1 MSFLAPLFLVAS
13 AAIGI
18 PIFVHLIQRER
29 KRVIHFPSLMFVQ
42 RIPYQSVRR
51 RRIRHWALLAMRCAA
66 LLMIVTAFA
75 RPFLKQEAAAAAA
88 IGGTRELVVLLD
100 HSASMGY
107 GDHWNRAKD
116 AARSAIRSLG
126 ANDKATLVLF
136 SRNAEESM
144 RATTD
149 KGRLEGAV
157 NAATVDADSTRFGP
171 ALKLAESIL
180 SRSNAR
186 KRDAVIISDFQRAG
200 WTGSEDV
207 HFPEGDVVSAVS
219 VATPDPNNISVPS
232 VTFARATFSGQ
243 ERVTVSAGI
252 ANKGNAAVADVPV
265 TLEMEGHQV
274 QTQHVKIGANAAAS
288 VTFTQFTL
296 DRPIVKGTVRAG
308 TDPLPADNVFHFTVS
323 PAAPVSVLVVDS
335 GTRPESA
342 LYLTKAL
349 GISTS
354 PAIETEVMPVT
365 RVSPNNFEKRSVII
379 LNDVPFPPAAAN
391 GALKAFV
398 ARGGGLL
405 IAAGEHTTWPQ
416 GETDL
421 MPGTLGPTVDRSAG
435 RGATLGF
442 LDHSHFVFEI
452 FKAPRSGDFSAA
464 QIYRYRT
471 ITPRQATPGPA
482 TGSNVRLKPDAT
494 APSVPA
500 AGEADRVL
508 ARFDDGAVAAAERK
522 VGQGRVIVWASAL
535 DDSYSD
541 LPRRPVYLPLVHQ
554 FVKYLAQFEP
564 SRSWQTVG
572 QVVDVASLTKA
583 RANWIV
589 ITPSGKR
596 VTSNGPLELDEQG
609 VYDVRPA
616 GGAVE
621 GTPAQ
626 AIAVNIDPAEADLT
640 PMDPAELVAAVT
652 GHAAPAA
659 APTPTENTALDLI
672 DAEKQQAIWWYLLL
686 AGLLLLAAETV
697 VSNRLSQGER
707 FL

>member
-1 MSFLAPLFLVAS
+1 MSFLAPLFLVA
-13 AAIGI
+13 AATIAI

-29 KRVIHFPSLMFVQ
+29 KRVIQFPSLMFVQ

-51 RRIRHWALLAMRCAA
+51 RRIRHWALLVMRCAA
-66 LLMIVTAFA
+66 LLMIVAAFA
-75 RPFLKQEAAAAAA
+75 RPFLNKEAAAAAA

-107 GDHWNRAKD
+107 GDHWDRAKD

-157 NAATVDADSTRFGP
+157 NAAKVDADSTRYGP

-186 KRDAVIISDFQRAG
+186 KRDTVIISDFQRAG

-207 HFPEGDVVSAVS
+207 HFAEGVGVSAVT
-219 VATPDPNNISVPS
+219 VATPDANNISVPS
-232 VTFARATFSGQ
+232 VTFARASFSGQ
-243 ERVTVSAGI
+243 ERVTVSAGV
-252 ANKGNAAVADVPV
+252 ANKGNAPAADVPV

-308 TDPLPADNVFHFTVS
+308 SDPLPADNVFHFTVS
-323 PAAPVSVLVVDS
+323 PAAPVSVLIVDG

-349 GISTS
+349 AISTA
-354 PAIETEVMPVT
+354 PTIQTDVIPVS
-365 RVSPNNFEKRSVII
+365 RVTPNNFEKQSVII

-391 GALKAFV
+391 GALQKFV
-398 ARGGGLL
+398 ERGGGLL

-416 GETDL
+416 GETVL
-421 MPGTLGPTVDRSAG
+421 MPGTLGSTVDRTAG

-442 LDHSHFVFEI
+442 LDHSHFIFEI

-464 QIYRYRT
+464 QIYRYRSV
-471 ITPRQATPGPA
+471 TPAPA
-482 TGSNVRLKPDAT
+482 PTTG
-494 APSVPA
+494 A
-500 AGEADRVL
+500 AGSKGTPPAPADRVL
-508 ARFDDGAVAAAERK
+508 ARFDDGAVATAERK

-554 FVKYLAQFEP
+554 LVKYLAQFEP

-572 QVVDVASLTKA
+572 QVVDVASLTKS
-583 RANWIV
+583 RANWV
-589 ITPSGKR
+589 VVTPSGKR
-596 VTSNGPLELDEQG
+596 VAQNGPLELDEQG
-609 VYDVRPA
+609 VYDVRPS

-659 APTPTENTALDLI
+659 APTPAENTAFDVK
-672 DAEKQQAIWWYLLL
+672 DAEKQQALWWYLLL

>member
-13 AAIGI
+13 AAIAI
-18 PIFVHLIQRER
+18 PIFVHLIQREK
-29 KRVIHFPSLMFVQ
+29 KRVIQFPSLMFVQ

-66 LLMIVTAFA
+66 LLMIVAAFA

-107 GDHWNRAKD
+107 GDHWDRAKD

-126 ANDKATLVLF
+126 ATDKATLVLF

-157 NAATVDADSTRFGP
+157 NGATVDADSTRYGP

-186 KRDAVIISDFQRAG
+186 KRETVIISDFQRAG

-207 HFPEGDVVSAVS
+207 HFPQGYAVSAVS
-219 VATPDPNNISVPS
+219 VATPDTNNISVPS
-232 VTFARATFSGQ
+232 VTFARAAFSGQ

-252 ANKGNAAVADVPV
+252 ANKGNAPVADVPV

-296 DRPIVKGTVRAG
+296 DRPIVKGTVHAG

-323 PAAPVSVLVVDS
+323 PTAPVSVLVVDG

-354 PAIETEVMPVT
+354 PTFETEVMPVS
-365 RVSPNNFEKRSVII
+365 RVSPTNFEKRSVII
-379 LNDVPFPPAAAN
+379 LNVVPFPPAAAN
-391 GALKAFV
+391 GALQKFV
-398 ARGGGLL
+398 ERGGGVL

-416 GETDL
+416 GETVL
-421 MPGTLGPTVDRSAG
+421 MPGTLGPTVDRTAG

-471 ITPRQATPGPA
+471 ITQAPA
-482 TGSNVRLKPDAT
+482 PT
-494 APSVPA
+494 PA
-500 AGEADRVL
+500 AGQGRAAAAPPQPADRVL

-541 LPRRPVYLPLVHQ
+541 LPRKPVYLPLVHQ
-554 FVKYLAQFEP
+554 LVKYLAQFEP

-583 RANWIV
+583 RTNWVIV
-589 ITPSGKR
+589 TPSGKR

-609 VYDVRPA
+609 VYDIRPS
-616 GGAVE
+616 GGSVE

-640 PMDPAELVAAVT
+640 PLDPAEVVAAVT
-652 GHAAPAA
+652 GHAAAA
-659 APTPTENTALDLI
+659 VAPTPAESTAFDVK
-672 DAEKQQAIWWYLLL
+672 DAEKQQALWWYLLL

>member
-13 AAIGI
+13 AAIAI

-29 KRVIHFPSLMFVQ
+29 KRVIQFPSLMFVQ

-66 LLMIVTAFA
+66 LLMIVAAFA

-88 IGGTRELVVLLD
+88 IGGTRELVVMLD

-107 GDHWNRAKD
+107 GDHWDRARD
-116 AARSAIRSLG
+116 AARTAIRSLG
-126 ANDKATLVLF
+126 AGDKATLVLF

-186 KRDAVIISDFQRAG
+186 KREAVMISDFQRVG

-207 HFPEGDVVSAVS
+207 HFPQGDVVSAVS
-219 VATPDPNNISVPS
+219 VATPDASNISVPS
-232 VTFARATFSGQ
+232 VTFARAMFSGQ
-243 ERVTVSAGI
+243 ERVTVSAGV
-252 ANKGNAAVADVPV
+252 ANKGSAPIADVPV

-296 DRPIVKGTVRAG
+296 DRPIVKGTVHAG
-308 TDPLPADNVFHFTVS
+308 TDLLPADNVFHFTVS
-323 PAAPVSVLVVDS
+323 PTAPVSVLVVDS

-354 PAIETEVMPVT
+354 PAFETDVMPVT

-398 ARGGGLL
+398 QRGGGLL

-421 MPGTLGPTVDRSAG
+421 MPGTLGATVDRSAS

-471 ITPRQATPGPA
+471 VTPREATA
-482 TGSNVRLKPDAT
+482 SQNVRLKTDAAGASAT
-494 APSVPA
+494 APTD
-500 AGEADRVL
+500 ADHVL
-508 ARFDDGAVAAAERK
+508 ARFEDGSIAAAERK

-541 LPRRPVYLPLVHQ
+541 LPRRPVYLPLVQ
-554 FVKYLAQFEP
+554 QLVKYLAQFEP

-583 RANWIV
+583 RANWV
-589 ITPSGKR
+589 VVTPSGKR

-621 GTPAQ
+621 GTAAQ

-652 GHAAPAA
+652 GHAPPAA
-659 APTPTENTALDLI
+659 APSPSENTALDLI

>member
-1 MSFLAPLFLVAS
+1 
-13 AAIGI
+13 
-18 PIFVHLIQRER
+18 
-29 KRVIHFPSLMFVQ
+29 
-42 RIPYQSVRR
+42 
-51 RRIRHWALLAMRCAA
+51 
-66 LLMIVTAFA
+66 MIVAAFA

-88 IGGTRELVVLLD
+88 IGGTREMVVLLD

-107 GDHWNRAKD
+107 GDHWDRAKD

-126 ANDKATLVLF
+126 VNDKATLVLF

-149 KGRLEGAV
+149 KARLEGAV
-157 NAATVDADSTRFGP
+157 NAAKVDADSTRFGP

-180 SRSNAR
+180 SRSSAR
-186 KRDAVIISDFQRAG
+186 KRDAVIISDFQRVG

-207 HFPEGDVVSAVS
+207 HFPEGYTVSAVS
-219 VATPDPNNISVPS
+219 VATPNASNINVPS
-232 VTFARATFSGQ
+232 VTFARAEFSGQ

-252 ANKGNAAVADVPV
+252 SNKGSAPIVDVPV

-274 QTQHVKIGANAAAS
+274 QTQHVKVGANAATS

-323 PAAPVSVLVVDS
+323 PTAPVSVLVVDG
-335 GTRPESA
+335 GTRAESP

-349 GISTS
+349 ATSTS
-354 PAIETEVMPVT
+354 PAFQTEVIPVT
-365 RVSPNNFEKRSVII
+365 RVTPNNFEKRSVVV
-379 LNDVPFPPAAAN
+379 LNDVAYPPAAAN
-391 GALKAFV
+391 GALKRFV
-398 ARGGGLL
+398 ERGGGLL

-421 MPGTLGPTVDRSAG
+421 MPGTLGPTVDRTAG

-442 LDHSHFVFEI
+442 LDRSHFVFEI

-471 ITPRQATPGPA
+471 ITPRQTAASPA
-482 TGSNVRLKPDAT
+482 VRLAEAGRRRPDAT
-494 APSVPA
+494 GAVPGATTGA
-500 AGEADRVL
+500 AQGDHVL

-554 FVKYLAQFEP
+554 LMKYLAQFEP

-572 QVVDVASLTKA
+572 QVVDVVSLTKA
-583 RANWIV
+583 RANWV
-589 ITPSGKR
+589 VVTPSGKR
-596 VTSNGPLELDEQG
+596 VTSSGPLELDEQG

-626 AIAVNIDPAEADLT
+626 SIAVNIDPAEADLT

-652 GHAAPAA
+652 GHAAPVA
-659 APTPTENTALDLI
+659 APSPAENTAFDLSE
-672 DAEKQQAIWWYLLL
+672 AEKQQAIWWYLLFG
-686 AGLLLLAAETV
+686 GLLLLAAETV

>member
-29 KRVIHFPSLMFVQ
+29 KRVIQFPSLMFVQ

-51 RRIRHWALLAMRCAA
+51 RRIRHWALLVMRCAA
-66 LLMIVTAFA
+66 LLMIVAAFA
-75 RPFLKQEAAAAAA
+75 RPFLKQEAAAAAV
-88 IGGTRELVVLLD
+88 IGGTREIVVLLD

-107 GDHWNRAKD
+107 GNHWDRAKD
-116 AARSAIRSLG
+116 AARGAIRSLA

-157 NAATVDADSTRFGP
+157 NAAKVDADSTRFGP

-180 SRSNAR
+180 SRSSAR
-186 KRDAVIISDFQRAG
+186 KREAVIVSDFQRAG

-207 HFPEGDVVSAVS
+207 HFPEGYVVSAVS
-219 VATPDPNNISVPS
+219 VATPDANNISVPS
-232 VTFARATFSGQ
+232 VTFARAAFSGQ
-243 ERVTVSAGI
+243 ERVTVSAGV
-252 ANKGNAAVADVPV
+252 ANKGNAPIADVPV

-274 QTQHVKIGANAAAS
+274 QTQHVKVGANASAS

-296 DRPIVKGTVRAG
+296 DKPIVKGTVRAG
-308 TDPLPADNVFHFTVS
+308 TDPLPADNVFYFTVS

-335 GTRPESA
+335 GTRPESS
-342 LYLTKAL
+342 LYLSKAL
-349 GISTS
+349 AISTS
-354 PAIETEVMPVT
+354 PAFETEVMPVT
-365 RVSPNNFEKRSVII
+365 RVTPNNFEKRSVII
-379 LNDVPFPPAAAN
+379 PTTRRFSGGAN
-391 GALKAFV
+391 GALKKFV
-398 ARGGGLL
+398 ERGGGLL
-405 IAAGEHTTWPQ
+405 VAAGEHTTWPQ
-416 GETDL
+416 GETEL
-421 MPGTLGPTVDRSAG
+421 LPGTLGPTVDRTAG

-471 ITPRQATPGPA
+471 ITPLSTPPPG
-482 TGSNVRLKPDAT
+482 GQ
-494 APSVPA
+494 
-500 AGEADRVL
+500 ADRVL

-541 LPRRPVYLPLVHQ
+541 PAKAVYLPSSTSCELPGPVRA
-554 FVKYLAQFEP
+554 VP
-564 SRSWQTVG
+564 
-572 QVVDVASLTKA
+572 VVADRRTGRRRRGADEA
-583 RANWIV
+583 RANWV
-589 ITPSGKR
+589 RGHAVRKR
-596 VTSNGPLELDEQG
+596 AEWSAELDEQG
-609 VYDVRPA
+609 VLRRA
-616 GGAVE
+616 ALGGAVE

-640 PMDPAELVAAVT
+640 PIDPERAGRGRHRVVLRRLPRQLPPKTPGSTSKKPRSSRASGGISCWLVCSCCRPKPWCRIACRGAKDSCS
-652 GHAAPAA
+652 
-659 APTPTENTALDLI
+659 L
-672 DAEKQQAIWWYLLL
+672 
-686 AGLLLLAAETV
+686 
-697 VSNRLSQGER
+697 
-707 FL
+707 